1 MTCTFGYKCV
11 YSFSAYSIEIIRD
24 YIDPR
29 KVVNEDMLHVV
40 KYYYTLDEKSK
51 VMCNNE

>member
-1 MTCTFGYKCV
+1 MTCTFGDKCISV
-11 YSFSAYSIEIIRD
+11 VHIKQSIIRD

-40 KYYYTLDEKSK
+40 KYYDTLDEKSR